1 VVCRPPSVWNLLHAS
16 FPRIEVARRI
26 LYLYNWDVMV
36 FNVLIVD
43 DQEEMCR
50 SLQALLERNGL
61 HTIYTTQPER
71 VIDMLSAT
79 ELDLLVLDVKMPN
92 LDGLT
97 LLQRVRTV
105 APELPVIMI
114 SGVATIEHAVEAM
127 RVGARN
133 FYQKPVPLKELL
145 AEIDS
150 LKTRKLQQKKTS
162 PIGQIITQD
171 PRMIRL
177 IEEIARVAATD
188 VPVMIEGESG
198 TGKELVVNEI
208 HARSDRARQ
217 SLVKINCAAIPD
229 TLLESE
235 LFGHERGAFTDARD
249 TRVGKF
255 EAAAGGDLFF
265 DEIGE
270 LSTVTQAKLLRVLQE
285 GEFERLGSNESRS
298 TDVRIMAATNK
309 NLEASIRDGTFREDL
324 FYRLS
329 VVRLQL
335 PPLRERRIDI
345 PLLAHHFLVNFS
357 TLYNKDVVG
366 FNESVTR
373 IFLNHNWPGNIRELK
388 NTVER
393 AVIFC
398 DDCYISEIDLP
409 QQYEQ
414 VSNTL
419 DTRMSTLHD
428 SVNREMILKALQRCN
443 GVKSEAAA
451 LLNIHRKTLYNKMKR
466 LGINS

>member
-1 VVCRPPSVWNLLHAS
+1 
-16 FPRIEVARRI
+16 
-26 LYLYNWDVMV
+26 MV

-43 DQEEMCR
+43 DQEEMCK
-50 SLQALLERNGL
+50 SLQALLERKGL
-61 HTIYTTQPER
+61 NTFYTTQPEG
-71 VIDMLSAT
+71 VLDMLSST
-79 ELDLLVLDVKMPN
+79 ELDLLILDVKMPA

-133 FYQKPVPLKELL
+133 FYQKPVPLRDLL
-145 AEIDS
+145 AEIET
-150 LKTRKLQQKKTS
+150 LKNRKMQAGAAST
-162 PIGQIITQD
+162 PGQIITQD
-171 PRMIRL
+171 PRMSRL
-177 IEEIARVAATD
+177 LEEIVRVAATD
-188 VPVMIEGESG
+188 VPVVIEGESG
-198 TGKELVVNEI
+198 TGKELVAGEI
-208 HARSDRARQ
+208 HARSDRAEQ
-217 SLVKINCAAIPD
+217 TLVKVNCAAIPD

-235 LFGHERGAFTDARD
+235 LFGHERGAFTDAKES
-249 TRVGKF
+249 RVGKF
-255 EAAAGGDLFF
+255 EAAAGGGLFF

-285 GEFERLGSNESRS
+285 GEFERLGSNQSLS
-298 TDVRIMAATNK
+298 ANVRIIAATNK
-309 NLEASIRDGTFREDL
+309 DLEASIRDGTFREDL

-335 PPLRERRIDI
+335 PPLRERRADI
-345 PLLAHHFLVNFS
+345 PLLANHFLLKFAA
-357 TLYNKDVVG
+357 LYHKDVVG
-366 FNESVTR
+366 FTDSVTR
-373 IFLNHNWPGNIRELK
+373 IFLNHNWPGNVRELK

-398 DDCYISEIDLP
+398 DSCYISETDLP
-409 QQYEQ
+409 QQYDQ
-414 VSNTL
+414 VSATL
-419 DTRMSTLHD
+419 DGRMNALHD

-466 LGINS
+466 LGINA